1 MKRNLTKKDKVK
13 YSSLLECSVPI
24 VSRKKVAQGML
35 SGLQVYEVFTDEQS
49 RDSTIEDES
58 KLP

>member
-1 MKRNLTKKDKVK
+1 MKRNLTKKNKVK
-13 YSSLLECSVPI
+13 YSNLLKCSVPI
-24 VSRKKVAQGML
+24 VYRKKIAQGML
-35 SGLQVYEVFTDEQS
+35 SALQVYEAFTDEQS